1 MKTLKETIEELP
13 APKAIKFIEIF
24 FDEYIKHEQK
34 LIKKPFVLSKYREGE
49 YVKLLRKSLTE
60 EQLRNQV
67 KLRIPRT
74 SFGTMTTLMGIAQ
87 ELGKLIKK

>member
-49 YVKLLRKSLTE
+49 YVYLLHRSLTNDQLRKE
-60 EQLRNQV
+60 IR
-67 KLRIPRT
+67 LRIPRT
-74 SFGTMTTLMGIAQ
+74 SFGMVTNLMKITQ
-87 ELGKLIKK
+87 RLRKTIKK